1 MGPRRRAFTLAELM
15 IVVAIIG
22 ILLALLVPGFS
33 GAWAVAYSTQCQL
46 NLKHIYEAFIIFDGS
61 EMAKGTVAEG
71 YLFPDAEFWPG
82 IPYLACPESQVF
94 TCPCADVSPYEFAN
108 DRPVNPGSGGGSGG
122 DPEAWPPLPPGAP
135 TAAPEGERKDLNE
148 FLRELRYVHRVR
160 GFEVGFAD
168 PSHQGL
174 GHMNLGTREGE
185 DGRGKYIE
193 IGLDDNSPVTAAYL
207 DTDGHDGVIRLI
219 QQNDGKVIAKLM
231 KYSCGELNCVL
242 YKNEPLFVSPAD
254 PAYVTSPGADGYGY
268 LGPGASK
275 NGMEVVL
282 YESAVQGG
290 APGSDGGGG
299 SGLGPYGMR
308 RSLGLWAVRI
318 SSNYGMVRGVER
330 FPPGAAKPLVMDFT
344 HRIVDPTA
352 PQFTDYLYGSARH
365 SNQINVLFTDGSIQP
380 TDPSSLDPLM
390 PGNERLY
397 WR

>member
-1 MGPRRRAFTLAELM
+1 M
-15 IVVAIIG
+15 IVIAIIG

-82 IPYLACPESQVF
+82 IPYLACPEPQIF
-94 TCPCADVSPYEFAN
+94 TCPCADISPYEFAN

-122 DPEAWPPLPPGAP
+122 DPEAWPPLPPGSP
-135 TAAPEGERKDLNE
+135 TAAPEAERRDLDE
-148 FLRELRYVHRVR
+148 FLRELKYACRNR

-168 PSHQGL
+168 PSHQGM

-193 IGLDDNSPVTAAYL
+193 IGLDDNSPVTAAYI
-207 DTDGHDGVIRLI
+207 DSDGHDGVIRLI
-219 QQNDGKVIAKLM
+219 QQNDGKVIAKLL
-231 KYSCGELNCVL
+231 KYSCGERNCVV

-254 PAYVTSPGADGYGY
+254 PASVTTPGAEQYGW

-282 YESAVQGG
+282 FEGQAPSGT
-290 APGSDGGGG
+290 PGSGG
-299 SGLGPYGMR
+299 SSGSGVGPAGMR

-318 SSNYGMVRGVER
+318 SSNYGMARGVER

-365 SNQINVLFTDGSIQP
+365 SGQINVLFTDGSIQP
-380 TDPSSLDPLM
+380 MNPSSLDPLM

-397 WR
+397 WH